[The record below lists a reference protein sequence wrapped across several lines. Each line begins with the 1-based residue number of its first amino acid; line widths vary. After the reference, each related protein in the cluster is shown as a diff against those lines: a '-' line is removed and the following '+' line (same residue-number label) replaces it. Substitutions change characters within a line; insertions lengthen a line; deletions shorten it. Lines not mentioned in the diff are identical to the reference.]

1 MDFLHDYCHQLP
13 KALEKLRWFNKI
25 LHLSSLK
32 KKKKSENLN
41 IFTWPRNQESWIKE
55 GPWNNRFVVAVAAA
69 IVVMFSWIALL
80 HTHLSWAFPC
90 PFCTLL
96 ILEMHNKS
104 SSSRGLSVK
113 QVNGSQPWI
122 IYQNN
127 SMLWLMEM
135 FQNACSFLFKGCS
148 EFNFLVFKI
157 IWQNRWHK
165 GTLTVGTSYETR
177 KEKEFLT
184 KNV

>member
-1 MDFLHDYCHQLP
+1 MRISIFLLDR
-13 KALEKLRWFNKI
+13 KTEKVE
-25 LHLSSLK
+25 LK
-32 KKKKSENLN
+32 K
-41 IFTWPRNQESWIKE
+41 
-55 GPWNNRFVVAVAAA
+55 GPET
-69 IVVMFSWIALL
+69 IGLL
-80 HTHLSWAFPC
+80 LLWLLLWLLCFPELPFYTHPSWAFPC

-148 EFNFLVFKI
+148 EFNLLIFKI
-157 IWQNRWHK
+157 IWQNRRHK